1 LIIAILL
8 LEFIQSGPVRTRGL
22 QLQLKAERGKEIGDF
37 CEAQL
42 SGTSVFERV
51 ERCPTYA
58 GLARERGLA
67 QLELLAVLGYLCPYG
82 D

>member
-8 LEFIQSGPVRTRGL
+8 LEFVQCGPVRTRGL
-22 QLQLKAERGKEIGDF
+22 QLQLKAESGKELGEF

-51 ERCPTYA
+51 ERSPTYA
-58 GLARERGLA
+58 SLARERGLA
-67 QLELLAVLGYLCPYG
+67 QLELLAMLGYLGPYG